1 PIPVVTPTPI
11 PVVTPTPIP
20 VVTPTPIPVVTPTP
34 IPVVTPTPIPTDM
47 TSPTPVSPTPIPVV
61 TPTPTPVSPTPI
73 PTDIT
78 APTPVSPTPI
88 PTDITAPTPVSPTP
102 IPVLPPTPIPV
113 LPTPTPISNN
123 INHPPVLNYGFST
136 TPWHYAFLKTS
147 NSSQFEYTFPQNTFT
162 DSDPG
167 DTLTYSATLI
177 DGSPLPSWLNF
188 NPNTRT
194 LSGKSPTIQ
203 SLKIKLTATDKAGA
217 SASDTQG
224 MLITVSC
231 SGVVIDGYISGST
244 LFFDA
249 NKNNVL
255 DANEPFTTTDGNGGF
270 ELEIPFDKFDTN
282 KNGQID
288 PEEGNIA
295 AVGGFDTA
303 TGLPLETP
311 VSAPPDATVVTLLTT
326 LVADLMQQGIPRNEA
341 ESKVKA
347 AFAIPASV
355 DLTDLDPIV
364 ATKNNQQGGV
374 ETLAAMVKVQNLI
387 TQTAT
392 FIDGISTAGYPA
404 INQAV
409 VSAITSQI
417 KSGTKLDLTNPA
429 QLSAIIQQAV
439 TNTKQFDSNL
449 NSQKLLSI
457 APQVAQVMAEANQK
471 VDRAISSFL
480 PNSIP
485 TEVARVQKV
494 ALSETAIDLKRAA
507 AGIKSISDVVAENTG
522 SALDAKIQG
531 TAAPAL
537 PATPIA
543 SGDIVPISNSINSA
557 VGTNG
562 DDTIIGSSGNDFISG
577 KRGNDSLDGSIGD
590 DTIYGGKG
598 SDTVIGGN
606 GEDILFGDRGSD
618 SLIGGDGNDTLY
630 GGKGNDTLIG
640 GLGNNSLIGGAGS
653 DYFVLSANSAIDTIV
668 DFEDG
673 KDLIFLTNGLTFA
686 QLDVNQSNDATLIK
700 LVSSG
705 QVLASLTG
713 ISANT
718 ISATDFGF

>member
-1 PIPVVTPTPI
+1 
-11 PVVTPTPIP
+11 
-20 VVTPTPIPVVTPTP
+20 
-34 IPVVTPTPIPTDM
+34 M
-47 TSPTPVSPTPIPVV
+47 
-61 TPTPTPVSPTPI
+61 
-73 PTDIT
+73 
-78 APTPVSPTPI
+78 
-88 PTDITAPTPVSPTP
+88 
-102 IPVLPPTPIPV
+102 
-113 LPTPTPISNN
+113 
-123 INHPPVLNYGFST
+123 
-136 TPWHYAFLKTS
+136 
-147 NSSQFEYTFPQNTFT
+147 
-162 DSDPG
+162 
-167 DTLTYSATLI
+167 
-177 DGSPLPSWLNF
+177 
-188 NPNTRT
+188 
-194 LSGKSPTIQ
+194 
-203 SLKIKLTATDKAGA
+203 KIKLTATDKAGA
-217 SASDTQG
+217 TASDNQG

-249 NKNNVL
+249 NKNNL
-255 DANEPFTTTDGNGGF
+255 RDANEPFTTTNSNGGF
-270 ELEIPFDKFDTN
+270 ELEIPFAQFDTN

-288 PEEGNIA
+288 PEEGNIVA
-295 AVGGFDTA
+295 IGGTDTA

-311 VSAPPDATVVTLLTT
+311 VSAPPDSTVVTLLTT
-326 LVADLMQQGIPRNEA
+326 LVADLMQQGISQAEA

-347 AFAIPASV
+347 TLAISASV

-364 ATKNNQQGGV
+364 ATKNSQPGGV

-392 FIDGISTAGYPA
+392 FIDGISTAGYPE

-417 KSGTKLDLTNPA
+417 QSGTELDLTNPT
-429 QLSAIIQQAV
+429 QLSTIIQQAV
-439 TNTKQFDSNL
+439 TNTKQFESNL
-449 NSQKLLSI
+449 NTQQLLSI

-471 VDRAISSFL
+471 VDRAIANFL
-480 PNSIP
+480 PTWIP

-494 ALSETAIDLKRAA
+494 ALSETAIDLKQAA
-507 AGIKSISDVVAENTG
+507 AGIKPISEVVAENTG

-531 TAAPAL
+531 TAAPSL

-543 SGDIVPISNSINSA
+543 TGDIVPISDSIDSA

-562 DDTIIGSSGNDFISG
+562 DDTLIGSNANDFISG
-577 KRGNDSLDGSIGD
+577 KRGNDSLDGSLGD

-598 SDTVIGGN
+598 SDTIIGGN

-673 KDLIFLTNGLTFA
+673 KDLLFLTNGLTFA
-686 QLDVNQSNDATLIK
+686 QLDVSQSNAATLIK

-718 ISATDFGF
+718 INATDFAF